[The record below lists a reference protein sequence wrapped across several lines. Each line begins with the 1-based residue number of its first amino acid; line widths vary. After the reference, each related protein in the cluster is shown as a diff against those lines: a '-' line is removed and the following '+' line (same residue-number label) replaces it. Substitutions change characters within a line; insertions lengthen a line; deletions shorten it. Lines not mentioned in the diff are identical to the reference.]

1 MLYRQT
7 KTRPRRRPKHTG
19 TSRPKGGAPMT
30 TTTTI
35 PVAGD
40 PFTAAP
46 AHPSTAQVES
56 SSRPGLFHN
65 VTLEPEESCSCEAT
79 IPLCRHIRIARIRAA
94 RVRPSV
100 SEALCACNDGW
111 VTIGQM
117 ATDPE
122 TGEETEEFALYLCE

>member
-56 SSRPGLFHN
+56 SSRPGLFHD

-94 RVRPSV
+94 KKALPARP
-100 SEALCACNDGW
+100 CACNDGW
-111 VTIGQM
+111 VSM
-117 ATDPE
+117 EVEVVDPSP
-122 TGEETEEFALYLCE
+122 GEE